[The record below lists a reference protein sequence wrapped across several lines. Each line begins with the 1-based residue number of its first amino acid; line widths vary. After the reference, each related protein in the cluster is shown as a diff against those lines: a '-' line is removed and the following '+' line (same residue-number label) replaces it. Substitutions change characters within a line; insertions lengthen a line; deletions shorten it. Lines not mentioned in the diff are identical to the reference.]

1 MKRLFVHLIGR
12 YQRRRK
18 ETRYAGLWTVK
29 VTLKKRYRG

>member
-1 MKRLFVHLIGR
+1 MKRLFVHLIG
-12 YQRRRK
+12 RRRK